1 MESSTQAGNPCCLR
15 KLPNHDP
22 VIQSEKDTASS
33 LPPQFL
39 SAHSC
44 LELLPLLPS
53 VMGWIWK
60 YMSIIIFCPK
70 LVLVMIFDIATKM
83 NLEQF
88 PFKRTEYQT
97 RNAVVFL
104 FVYLFIFPS
113 CVLLLSQGGSMEK
126 LLANE
131 GLSAT

>member
-15 KLPNHDP
+15 KLPNQDP

-33 LPPQFL
+33 FPPQFL

-53 VMGWIWK
+53 MMDWIWK
-60 YMSIIIFCPK
+60 YMSIIIFCHK
-70 LVLVMIFDIATKM
+70 LVLVMIFDITTEMK
-83 NLEQF
+83 LEQF

-104 FVYLFIFPS
+104 FVYLFVFPS
-113 CVLLLSQGGSMEK
+113 CVLLFSQGGNNEK